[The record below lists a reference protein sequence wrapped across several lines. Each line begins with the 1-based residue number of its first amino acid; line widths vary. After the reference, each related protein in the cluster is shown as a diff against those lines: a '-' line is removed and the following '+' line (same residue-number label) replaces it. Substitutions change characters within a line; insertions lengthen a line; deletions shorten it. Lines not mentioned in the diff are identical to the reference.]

1 MLGSCRARL
10 CFGSPRNVARCERMW
25 QSAEIRFAIDHPAA
39 AGHFP
44 GHPIIPGALLLDEVV
59 AAVAGAEA
67 IAGGIVISAA
77 KFLAP
82 IRPGDVVRLRWRSR
96 ADGQIS
102 FECRLGDGERVAASG
117 TLRLGLAAP

>member
-1 MLGSCRARL
+1 
-10 CFGSPRNVARCERMW
+10 MW
-25 QSAEIRFAIDHPAA
+25 QSAEIRFASDHPTA

-59 AAVAGAEA
+59 LAIAGAEA
-67 IAGGIVISAA
+67 PAGEIVISSA

-82 IRPGDVVRLRWRSR
+82 IRPGDVVSLRWRSR

-102 FECRLGDGERVAASG
+102 FECRLADNERLAASG
-117 TLRLGLAAP
+117 TLRLGPISP

>member
-1 MLGSCRARL
+1 
-10 CFGSPRNVARCERMW
+10 MW
-25 QSAEIRFAIDHPAA
+25 QSAEIRFVIDHPVA

-59 AAVAGAEA
+59 LAIAGAEA
-67 IAGGIVISAA
+67 RAREIVISAA
-77 KFLAP
+77 KFLVP

-102 FECRLGDGERVAASG
+102 FECRLGDSERLAASG
-117 TLRLGLAAP
+117 TLRLGPVAP